1 MSHQQTFRL
10 LKELI
15 QIVKNCERKLDKLL
29 EEFQGLGVSRKS
41 FVPGA
46 FVSLPKH
53 LRRSMQAI
61 TILGE
66 ATAHEVSE
74 KTSRSRAA
82 ESDYLNQLVDRG
94 FLKKERRGKEVVFQV
109 FSLHTICPMCGER
122 VPLNMNFCSR
132 CGAPMY
138 RPTRQLQNNFERKR

>member
-1 MSHQQTFRL
+1 MSKQTSRL

-15 QIVKNCERKLDKLL
+15 QIVKNCERKLDRLI
-29 EEFQGLGVSRKS
+29 EEFQVSGVTRKS

-53 LRRSMQAI
+53 LRRSMQSI

-66 ATAHEVSE
+66 ATAHQLGE
-74 KTSRSRAA
+74 KTGRSRAA

-94 FLKKERRGKEVVFQV
+94 FLKKERRGKEAVFQV

-132 CGAPMY
+132 CGAAMY
-138 RPTRQLQNNFERKR
+138 RPTRQLQGNFQRKR